1 MRILK
6 NIFNMILCS
15 MLFTYILYMGFCVY
29 KTGEL
34 AAIIIDKIEKGILK

>member
-1 MRILK
+1 
-6 NIFNMILCS
+6 
-15 MLFTYILYMGFCVY
+15 MGFCVY